1 MKALKKAMSVL
12 VSLLMIFTFAL
23 PAFADSSATASIT
36 ISNAVQGETYKAYKL
51 LDLESYDASN
61 NLYVY
66 KVTADWKEFFKT
78 GAGANYIT
86 VDSQD
91 YAAWKKGVTAGEAN
105 LKALIDAALAYA
117 AAKNFTPTATQTAGN
132 TSVTFDNLGLGYY
145 LVNSSVGTLCELNT
159 VYQNLTIV
167 DKNEK
172 PDVDKNIVEGT
183 GKDTRNDVQIG
194 DTVNYEVIVHAKKG
208 AKNYVLH
215 DTMSK
220 GLTFNETSVAIK
232 GLNAGTDYTL
242 VTDGLS
248 DGCTFE
254 IQFSDNY
261 LKSLTGNTDIT
272 VTYTATLNE
281 DAVVKTAANTNKIV
295 LKYGNNQST
304 VEKETETYTYQ
315 LTVVKTNADETKRLE
330 GAIFKLSTDEA
341 GNQTLKFTVKNGQ
354 YVVDPKGTIETIT
367 TTDSG
372 TFTIVGLDAK
382 EYYLT
387 ETVAPAGY
395 NKLADPIKLV
405 VSKNNVKK
413 DDLVL
418 ANDTL
423 IVQNKSGA
431 TLPGTG
437 GIGTTIF
444 YVIGGLLMAAAAVL
458 LITKK
463 RMNSDK

>member
-23 PAFADSSATASIT
+23 PAFAAGATASIT

-66 KVTADWKEFFKT
+66 KATAAWKEFFQT
-78 GAGANYIT
+78 GAGASYIT

-91 YAAWKKGVTAGEAN
+91 YAVWKNTASKDDAN

-117 AAKNFTPTATQTAGN
+117 EDKNIAPTATQTAGN
-132 TSVTFDNLGLGYY
+132 TSVTFNNLDLGYY

-183 GKDTRNDVQIG
+183 GKGTSNDVQIG

-220 GLTFNETSVAIK
+220 GLTFNKDSVAID
-232 GLNAGTDYTL
+232 GLTAGTDYTL
-242 VTDGLS
+242 VTDSLS

-254 IQFSDNY
+254 IQFTDSY
-261 LKSLTGNTDIT
+261 LKRLTSDTDIT

-281 DAVVKTAANTNKIV
+281 NAVVKTAANTNKVV
-295 LKYGNNQST
+295 LKYGDQST
-304 VEKETETYTYQ
+304 VEKETKTYTYR
-315 LTVVKTNADETKRLE
+315 LTVVKKNADETKKLK
-330 GAIFKLSTDEA
+330 GAIFKLSTDED
-341 GNQTLKFTVKNGQ
+341 GNQTLKFTEKNGQ
-354 YVVDPKGTIETIT
+354 YVVDPNGAIETIT
-367 TTDSG
+367 TTESG

-395 NKLADPIKLV
+395 NKLAEPIKLV
-405 VSKNNVKK
+405 VSRDNVKK
-413 DDLVL
+413 DGEVL
-418 ANDTL
+418 TNDTL
-423 IVQNKSGA
+423 TVTNQSG
-431 TLPGTG
+431 TLLPGTG

>member
-1 MKALKKAMSVL
+1 MSVL

-23 PAFADSSATASIT
+23 PAFADSATASIT

-61 NLYVY
+61 DLYVY
-66 KVTADWKEFFKT
+66 KATAAWKDFFKT
-78 GAGANYIT
+78 GAGASYIT

-91 YAAWKKGVTAGEAN
+91 YAVWKNTASKDDAS

-117 AAKNFTPTATQTAGN
+117 EDKSITPTATQTAGN
-132 TSVTFDNLGLGYY
+132 TSVTFDNLDLGYY

-183 GKDTRNDVQIG
+183 SKVTSNDVQIG

-220 GLTFNETSVAIK
+220 GLTFNKTSVAIE
-232 GLNAGTDYTL
+232 GLTASTDYTL

-254 IQFSDNY
+254 IQFTDSY
-261 LKSLTGNTDIT
+261 LKRLTSDTDIK

-281 DAVVKTAANTNKIV
+281 NAVVKTGANTNKV
-295 LKYGNNQST
+295 MLKYGNNQST

-315 LTVVKTNADETKRLE
+315 LTVVKTNADETKKLK

-341 GNQTLKFTVKNGQ
+341 GSQTLKFTKKNGQ
-354 YVVDPKGTIETIT
+354 YVVDPNGAIGTIT

-405 VSKNNVKK
+405 VSKNNVTK
-413 DDLVL
+413 DGVVL

-423 IVQNKSGA
+423 TVTNQSG
-431 TLPGTG
+431 TLLPGTG

>member
-23 PAFADSSATASIT
+23 PAFADSATASIT

-66 KVTADWKEFFKT
+66 KATADWRDFFKT

-91 YAAWKKGVTAGEAN
+91 YAAWKNGVTVNEAN
-105 LKALIDAALAYA
+105 LKALIDAALTYA
-117 AAKNFTPTATQTAGN
+117 EAKSITPTATQIAGN
-132 TSVTFDNLGLGYY
+132 TGVKFDNLGLGYY
-145 LVNSSVGTLCELNT
+145 LVNSSVGTLCELKT
-159 VYQNLTIV
+159 VDQALTIQ

-183 GKDTRNDVQIG
+183 SKVTSNDVQIG

-215 DTMSK
+215 DTMSS
-220 GLTFNETSVAIK
+220 GLTFNKTSVAIE
-232 GLNAGTDYTL
+232 GLTAGTDYTL
-242 VTDGLS
+242 VTDSLS

-254 IQFSDNY
+254 IQFSDSY
-261 LKSLTGNTDIT
+261 LESLTGNTDIK

-281 DAVVKTAANTNKIV
+281 NAVVKTAANTNKIV
-295 LKYGNNQST
+295 LKYGDQST

-315 LTVVKTNADETKRLE
+315 LTVVKTNAGKTKKLE

-341 GNQTLKFTVKNGQ
+341 GNHPLKFKEKNGQ
-354 YVVDPKGTIETIT
+354 YVVDPNGAIETIT

-372 TFTIVGLDAK
+372 TFTIAGLDAK

-405 VSKNNVKK
+405 VSKDNVKK
-413 DDLVL
+413 GNEILP
-418 ANDTL
+418 NDTL
-423 IVQNKSGA
+423 TVTNQSG
-431 TLPGTG
+431 TLLPGTG

-458 LITKK
+458 LITQK

>member
-1 MKALKKAMSVL
+1 MKPLKKAMSVL

-23 PAFADSSATASIT
+23 PAFADSATASIT

-66 KVTADWKEFFKT
+66 KVTAAWKDFFQT
-78 GAGANYIT
+78 GAGASYIT

-91 YAAWKKGVTAGEAN
+91 YAAWKNGVTVNEAN
-105 LKALIDAALAYA
+105 LKTLIDAALTYA
-117 AAKNFTPTATQTAGN
+117 ETKSITPTATQTAGN
-132 TSVTFDNLGLGYY
+132 TSVTFDNLDLGYY

-183 GKDTRNDVQIG
+183 SKVTSNDVQIG

-220 GLTFNETSVAIK
+220 GLTFNKTSVAIE
-232 GLNAGTDYTL
+232 GLTASTDYTL

-254 IQFSDNY
+254 IQFTDSY
-261 LKSLTGNTDIT
+261 LKRLTSDTDIK

-281 DAVVKTAANTNKIV
+281 NAVVKTGANTNKV
-295 LKYGNNQST
+295 MLKYGNNQST

-315 LTVVKTNADETKRLE
+315 LTVVKTNADETKKLK

-341 GNQTLKFTVKNGQ
+341 GSQTLKFTKKNGQ
-354 YVVDPKGTIETIT
+354 YVVDPNGAIGTIT

-405 VSKNNVKK
+405 VSKNNVTK
-413 DDLVL
+413 DGVVL

-423 IVQNKSGA
+423 TVTNQSG
-431 TLPGTG
+431 TLLPGTG

>member
-1 MKALKKAMSVL
+1 MSVL

-23 PAFADSSATASIT
+23 PAFADSATASIT

-66 KVTADWKEFFKT
+66 KVTAAWKDFFQT
-78 GAGANYIT
+78 GAGASYIT

-91 YAAWKKGVTAGEAN
+91 YAAWKNGVTVNEAN
-105 LKALIDAALAYA
+105 LKTLIDAALTYA
-117 AAKNFTPTATQTAGN
+117 ETKSITPTATQTAGN
-132 TSVTFDNLGLGYY
+132 TSVTFDNLDLGYY

-183 GKDTRNDVQIG
+183 SKVTSNDVQIG

-220 GLTFNETSVAIK
+220 GLTFNKTSVAIE
-232 GLNAGTDYTL
+232 GLTASTDYTL

-254 IQFSDNY
+254 IQFTDSY
-261 LKSLTGNTDIT
+261 LKRLTSDTDIK

-281 DAVVKTAANTNKIV
+281 NAVVKTGANTNKV
-295 LKYGNNQST
+295 MLKYGNNQST

-315 LTVVKTNADETKRLE
+315 LTVVKTNADETKKLK

-341 GNQTLKFTVKNGQ
+341 GSQTLKFTKKNGQ
-354 YVVDPKGTIETIT
+354 YVVDPNGAIGTIT

-405 VSKNNVKK
+405 VSKNNVTK
-413 DDLVL
+413 DGVVL

-423 IVQNKSGA
+423 TVTNQSG
-431 TLPGTG
+431 TLLPGTG

>member
-23 PAFADSSATASIT
+23 PAFAAGTTASIT

-61 NLYVY
+61 DLYVY
-66 KVTADWKEFFKT
+66 KATAAWKDFFKT
-78 GAGANYIT
+78 GAGASYIT

-91 YAAWKKGVTAGEAN
+91 YAVWINTASKDDAS

-117 AAKNFTPTATQTAGN
+117 ADKNIVPTATKTAGN
-132 TSVTFDNLGLGYY
+132 TSVTFNDLDLGYY

-183 GKDTRNDVQIG
+183 SKDTRNDVQIG

-215 DTMSK
+215 DTMSN
-220 GLTFNETSVAIK
+220 GLTFNKTSVAIE
-232 GLNAGTDYTL
+232 GLTAGTDYTL
-242 VTDGLS
+242 VTDALS

-254 IQFSDNY
+254 IQFSDSY
-261 LKSLTGNTDIT
+261 LKSLTGDTDIT

-281 DAVVKTAANTNKIV
+281 NAVVKTAANTNKVV
-295 LKYGNNQST
+295 LKYGDQST
-304 VEKETETYTYQ
+304 VEKETKTYTYR
-315 LTVVKTNADETKRLE
+315 LTVVKKNADETKKLK
-330 GAIFKLSTDEA
+330 GAIFKLSTDED
-341 GNQTLKFTVKNGQ
+341 GNQTLKFTEKNGQ
-354 YVVDPKGTIETIT
+354 YVVDPNGAIETIT

-395 NKLADPIKLV
+395 NKLAEPIKLV
-405 VSKNNVKK
+405 VSSDKVTTE
-413 DDLVL
+413 DGTVL

-423 IVQNKSGA
+423 TVKNQSG
-431 TLPGTG
+431 TLLPGTG

>member
-1 MKALKKAMSVL
+1 MKAIKKAMSVL

-23 PAFADSSATASIT
+23 PAIADSATASIT

-66 KVTADWKEFFKT
+66 KVTADWKDFFQT
-78 GAGANYIT
+78 GAGASYIT

-91 YAAWKKGVTAGEAN
+91 YAAWKNGVTVNEAN
-105 LKALIDAALAYA
+105 LKTLIDAALAYA
-117 AAKNFTPTATQTAGN
+117 AAKSITPTATQTAGN
-132 TSVTFDNLGLGYY
+132 ASVTFDNLGLGYY
-145 LVNSSVGTLCELNT
+145 LVNSSVGTLCELKT
-159 VYQNLTIV
+159 VKQALTIE

-172 PDVDKNIVEGT
+172 PGVDKNIVEGT
-183 GKDTRNDVQIG
+183 SKVTRNDVQIG

-220 GLTFNETSVAIK
+220 GLTFNKDSVAID

-254 IQFSDNY
+254 IQFSDSY
-261 LKSLTGNTDIT
+261 LKSLTGNADIT

-281 DAVVKTAANTNKIV
+281 NAVVKTAANTNKVV
-295 LKYGNNQST
+295 LKYGDQST
-304 VEKETETYTYQ
+304 VEKETETYTYR
-315 LTVVKTNADETKRLE
+315 LTVVKKDADQPKMLK
-330 GAIFKLSTDEA
+330 GAIFKLSTDED
-341 GNQTLKFTVKNGQ
+341 GNQTLKFTEKNGQ
-354 YVVDPKGTIETIT
+354 YVVDPNGTIETIT

-372 TFTIVGLDAK
+372 TFTIVGLGAK

-405 VSKNNVKK
+405 VSRDNVKK
-413 DDLVL
+413 DGVVL

-423 IVQNKSGA
+423 TVKNQSG
-431 TLPGTG
+431 TLLPGTG